1 MIEEKSKTF
10 EEIFNEWYKKFL
22 AEEAGMNNE
31 IKNAKKY
38 REEKL
43 NQARKEAMIRI
54 QSYEDEQ
61 RDKLESDKEKLNVTK
76 NYFDQMDADY
86 KKEVETMKSQ
96 LKQNKNKVIDFLI
109 GNVLNV
115 ELDLPKS
122 VMKDSNEKI
131 GKKILKALENIQT

>member
-22 AEEAGMNNE
+22 AEEAVMNNE
-31 IKNAKKY
+31 IKNAKKF

-43 NQARKEAMIRI
+43 NQARKEAMITI
-54 QSYEDEQ
+54 KSYEDEQ

-76 NYFDQMDADY
+76 NYFDQMDAEY
-86 KKEVETMKSQ
+86 KKDVDLMKQQ
-96 LKQNKNKVIDFLI
+96 LKQNKDKVISYLI

-115 ELDLPKS
+115 QLDLPES
-122 VMKDSNEKI
+122 LQKDRLEKDK
-131 GKKILKALENIQT
+131 KKIKQ

>member
-22 AEEAGMNNE
+22 AEEEGMNNE
-31 IKNAKKY
+31 IKKEKKY

-43 NQARKEAMIRI
+43 NQARKEAMLTIK
-54 QSYEDEQ
+54 SYEDEQ

-86 KKEVETMKSQ
+86 KKEVETMKAQ
-96 LKQNKNKVIDFLI
+96 LKQNKEKVIDFLLS
-109 GNVLNV
+109 NVLNV

-122 VMKDSNEKI
+122 VMKDSNEKT
-131 GKKILKALENIQT
+131 GKKKQ

>member
-1 MIEEKSKTF
+1 MIEEKAKTF

-43 NQARKEAMIRI
+43 NQARKEAMMTIK
-54 QSYEDEQ
+54 SYEDEQ

-76 NYFDQMDADY
+76 NYFDKMDADY
-86 KKEVETMKSQ
+86 KKEVEVMKQQ
-96 LKQNKNKVIDFLI
+96 LKQNKEKVNDFLI

-115 ELDLPKS
+115 ELELPKS
-122 VMKDSNEKI
+122 VQ
-131 GKKILKALENIQT
+131 KKKLTDIKSI

>member
-43 NQARKEAMIRI
+43 NQARKEAMLTIK
-54 QSYEDEQ
+54 SYEDEQ

-76 NYFDQMDADY
+76 NDFDQMDADY
-86 KKEVETMKSQ
+86 KKEVETMKAQ
-96 LKQNKNKVIDFLI
+96 LKQNKEKVIDFLLS
-109 GNVLNV
+109 NVLNV

-122 VMKDSNEKI
+122 VMKDSNEKT
-131 GKKILKALENIQT
+131 GKKKQ

>member
-43 NQARKEAMIRI
+43 NQARKEAMLTIK
-54 QSYEDEQ
+54 SYEDEQ

-86 KKEVETMKSQ
+86 KKEVETMKAQ
-96 LKQNKNKVIDFLI
+96 LKQNKEKVIDFLLS
-109 GNVLNV
+109 NVLNV

-122 VMKDSNEKI
+122 LMKDSNEKT
-131 GKKILKALENIQT
+131 GKKKQ

>member
-31 IKNAKKY
+31 IKNAKKF

-43 NQARKEAMIRI
+43 NQARKEAMITI
-54 QSYEDEQ
+54 KSYEDEQ

-76 NYFDQMDADY
+76 NYFDQMDAEY
-86 KKEVETMKSQ
+86 KKDVDLMKQQ
-96 LKQNKNKVIDFLI
+96 LKQNKDKVICYLI

-115 ELDLPKS
+115 QLDLPES
-122 VMKDSNEKI
+122 LQKDRLEKDK
-131 GKKILKALENIQT
+131 KKIKQ

>member
-43 NQARKEAMIRI
+43 NQARKEAMLTIK
-54 QSYEDEQ
+54 SYEDEQ

-96 LKQNKNKVIDFLI
+96 LKQNKEKVIDFLLS
-109 GNVLNV
+109 NVLNV

-122 VMKDSNEKI
+122 IMKDSNEKI
-131 GKKILKALENIQT
+131 GKKKQ

>member
-43 NQARKEAMIRI
+43 NQARKEAMLTIK
-54 QSYEDEQ
+54 SYEDEQ

-86 KKEVETMKSQ
+86 KKEVETMKAQ
-96 LKQNKNKVIDFLI
+96 LKQNKDKVIDFLL

-115 ELDLPKS
+115 ELELPKS
-122 VMKDSNEKI
+122 VVKDSNEQL
-131 GKKILKALENIQT
+131 GKKKK

>member
-1 MIEEKSKTF
+1 MIEEKAKTF

-43 NQARKEAMIRI
+43 NQARKEAMMTIK
-54 QSYEDEQ
+54 SYEDEQ

-76 NYFDQMDADY
+76 NYFDKMDADF
-86 KKEVETMKSQ
+86 KKEVEVMKQQ
-96 LKQNKNKVIDFLI
+96 LKQNKEKVIDFLI

-115 ELDLPKS
+115 ELELPKS
-122 VMKDSNEKI
+122 VQ
-131 GKKILKALENIQT
+131 KKN

>member
-43 NQARKEAMIRI
+43 NQARKEAMMTIK
-54 QSYEDEQ
+54 SYEDEQ

-76 NYFDQMDADY
+76 NYFDKMDADY
-86 KKEVETMKSQ
+86 KKEVEVMKQQ
-96 LKQNKNKVIDFLI
+96 LKQNKDKVIEFLL

-115 ELDLPKS
+115 ELELPKS
-122 VMKDSNEKI
+122 VQRDMSDREKT
-131 GKKILKALENIQT
+131 KKKN

>member
-43 NQARKEAMIRI
+43 NQARKEAMLTIK
-54 QSYEDEQ
+54 SYEDEQ

-86 KKEVETMKSQ
+86 KKEVETMKAQ
-96 LKQNKNKVIDFLI
+96 LKQNKEKVIDFLLS
-109 GNVLNV
+109 NVMNV

-122 VMKDSNEKI
+122 VMKDSNEKT
-131 GKKILKALENIQT
+131 GKKKQ

>member
-43 NQARKEAMIRI
+43 NQARKEAMLTIK
-54 QSYEDEQ
+54 SYEDEQ

-86 KKEVETMKSQ
+86 KKEIETMKAQ
-96 LKQNKNKVIDFLI
+96 LKQNKEKVIDFLLS
-109 GNVLNV
+109 NVLNV

-122 VMKDSNEKI
+122 VMKDSNEKT
-131 GKKILKALENIQT
+131 GKKKQ

>member
-1 MIEEKSKTF
+1 
-10 EEIFNEWYKKFL
+10 
-22 AEEAGMNNE
+22 MNNE

-43 NQARKEAMIRI
+43 NQARKEAMMTIK
-54 QSYEDEQ
+54 SYEDEQ

-86 KKEVETMKSQ
+86 KKEVETMKQQ
-96 LKQNKNKVIDFLI
+96 LKQNKDKVIEFLL

-115 ELDLPKS
+115 ELELPKS
-122 VMKDSNEKI
+122 VQRDMSDREKA
-131 GKKILKALENIQT
+131 KKKN

>member
-1 MIEEKSKTF
+1 MIEEKFKTF

-31 IKNAKKY
+31 IKNAKKF

-43 NQARKEAMIRI
+43 NQARKEAMITI
-54 QSYEDEQ
+54 KSYEDEQ

-76 NYFDQMDADY
+76 NYFDQMDAEY
-86 KKEVETMKSQ
+86 KKDVDLMKQQ
-96 LKQNKNKVIDFLI
+96 LKQNKDKVISYLI

-115 ELDLPKS
+115 QLDLPES
-122 VMKDSNEKI
+122 LQKDRLEKDK
-131 GKKILKALENIQT
+131 KKIKQ

>member
-43 NQARKEAMIRI
+43 NQARKEAMITI
-54 QSYEDEQ
+54 KSYEDEQ

-115 ELDLPKS
+115 ELELPKS
-122 VMKDSNEKI
+122 VMKDGNEKI
-131 GKKILKALENIQT
+131 GKKK

>member
-43 NQARKEAMIRI
+43 NQARKEAMLTIK
-54 QSYEDEQ
+54 SYEDEQ

-96 LKQNKNKVIDFLI
+96 LKQNKETVIDFLLS
-109 GNVLNV
+109 NVLNV
-115 ELDLPKS
+115 ELELPKS

-131 GKKILKALENIQT
+131 GKKKQ

>member
-43 NQARKEAMIRI
+43 NQARKEAMLTIK
-54 QSYEDEQ
+54 SYEDEQ

-96 LKQNKNKVIDFLI
+96 LKQNKEKVIDFLLS
-109 GNVLNV
+109 NVLNV
-115 ELDLPKS
+115 ELELPKS

-131 GKKILKALENIQT
+131 GKKKQ

>member
-1 MIEEKSKTF
+1 MIEEKAKTF

-43 NQARKEAMIRI
+43 NQARKEAMITI
-54 QSYEDEQ
+54 KSYEDEQ

-76 NYFDQMDADY
+76 NYFDKMDADY
-86 KKEVETMKSQ
+86 KKEVEVMKQQ
-96 LKQNKNKVIDFLI
+96 LKQNKEKVIDFLI

-115 ELDLPKS
+115 ELELPKS
-122 VMKDSNEKI
+122 VQ
-131 GKKILKALENIQT
+131 KKN

>member
-43 NQARKEAMIRI
+43 NQARKEAMITI
-54 QSYEDEQ
+54 KSYEDEQ

-122 VMKDSNEKI
+122 VMKDSNEKT
-131 GKKILKALENIQT
+131 GKKKQ

>member
-43 NQARKEAMIRI
+43 NQARKEAMMTIK
-54 QSYEDEQ
+54 SYEDEQ

-86 KKEVETMKSQ
+86 KKEVETMKQQ
-96 LKQNKNKVIDFLI
+96 LKQNKDKVIDFLL

-115 ELDLPKS
+115 ELELPKS
-122 VMKDSNEKI
+122 VQRDMSDREKA
-131 GKKILKALENIQT
+131 KKKN

>member
-43 NQARKEAMIRI
+43 NQARKEAMMTIK
-54 QSYEDEQ
+54 SYEDEQ

-86 KKEVETMKSQ
+86 KKEVETMKQQ
-96 LKQNKNKVIDFLI
+96 LKQNKDKVIEFLL

-115 ELDLPKS
+115 ELELPKS
-122 VMKDSNEKI
+122 VQRDMSDREKT
-131 GKKILKALENIQT
+131 KKKN

>member
-43 NQARKEAMIRI
+43 NQARKEAMITI
-54 QSYEDEQ
+54 KSYEDEQ

-115 ELDLPKS
+115 ELELPKS
-122 VMKDSNEKI
+122 VMKDGNEKI
-131 GKKILKALENIQT
+131 GKKKQEA

>member
-43 NQARKEAMIRI
+43 NQARKEAMITI
-54 QSYEDEQ
+54 KSYEDEQ

-115 ELDLPKS
+115 ELKLPKS
-122 VMKDSNEKI
+122 VMKDENEKI
-131 GKKILKALENIQT
+131 GKKKQ

>member
-31 IKNAKKY
+31 IKNAKKF

-43 NQARKEAMIRI
+43 NQARKEAMITI
-54 QSYEDEQ
+54 KSYEDEQ

-76 NYFDQMDADY
+76 NYFDQMDAEY
-86 KKEVETMKSQ
+86 KKDVDSMKQQ
-96 LKQNKNKVIDFLI
+96 LKQNKDKVISYLI

-115 ELDLPKS
+115 QLDLPES
-122 VMKDSNEKI
+122 LQKDRLEKDK
-131 GKKILKALENIQT
+131 KKIKQ

>member
-43 NQARKEAMIRI
+43 NQARKEAMITI
-54 QSYEDEQ
+54 KSYEDEQ

-115 ELDLPKS
+115 ELELPKS
-122 VMKDSNEKI
+122 VMKDGNEKI
-131 GKKILKALENIQT
+131 GKKTQ

>member
-43 NQARKEAMIRI
+43 NQARKEAMITI
-54 QSYEDEQ
+54 KSYEDEQ
-61 RDKLESDKEKLNVTK
+61 RDKLESDK
-76 NYFDQMDADY
+76 
-86 KKEVETMKSQ
+86 
-96 LKQNKNKVIDFLI
+96 
-109 GNVLNV
+109 
-115 ELDLPKS
+115 
-122 VMKDSNEKI
+122 
-131 GKKILKALENIQT
+131 

>member
-1 MIEEKSKTF
+1 MIEEKAKTF

-43 NQARKEAMIRI
+43 NQARKEAMMTIK
-54 QSYEDEQ
+54 SYEDEQ

-86 KKEVETMKSQ
+86 KKEVETMKAQ
-96 LKQNKNKVIDFLI
+96 LKQNKEKVIDFLLS
-109 GNVLNV
+109 NVLNV

-122 VMKDSNEKI
+122 VMKDSNEKT
-131 GKKILKALENIQT
+131 GKKKQ

>member
-43 NQARKEAMIRI
+43 NQARKEAMLTIK
-54 QSYEDEQ
+54 SYEDEQ

-86 KKEVETMKSQ
+86 KKEVETMKAQ
-96 LKQNKNKVIDFLI
+96 LKQNKEKVIDFLLS
-109 GNVLNV
+109 NVLNV

-122 VMKDSNEKI
+122 VMKDSSEKT
-131 GKKILKALENIQT
+131 GKKKQ

>member
-1 MIEEKSKTF
+1 MIEEKAKTF

-43 NQARKEAMIRI
+43 NQARKEAMMTIK
-54 QSYEDEQ
+54 SYEDEQ

-76 NYFDQMDADY
+76 NYFDKMDADY
-86 KKEVETMKSQ
+86 KKEVEVMEQQ
-96 LKQNKNKVIDFLI
+96 LKQNKEKVIDFLI

-115 ELDLPKS
+115 ELELPKS
-122 VMKDSNEKI
+122 VQ
-131 GKKILKALENIQT
+131 KKN

>member
-43 NQARKEAMIRI
+43 NFLKIF
-54 QSYEDEQ
+54 
-61 RDKLESDKEKLNVTK
+61 LLLFF
-76 NYFDQMDADY
+76 YFD
-86 KKEVETMKSQ
+86 
-96 LKQNKNKVIDFLI
+96 KNVYL
-109 GNVLNV
+109 
-115 ELDLPKS
+115 
-122 VMKDSNEKI
+122 
-131 GKKILKALENIQT
+131 

>member
-43 NQARKEAMIRI
+43 NQARKEAMLTIK
-54 QSYEDEQ
+54 SYEDEQ

-86 KKEVETMKSQ
+86 KKEVETMKAQ
-96 LKQNKNKVIDFLI
+96 LKQNKEKVIDFLLS
-109 GNVLNV
+109 NVLNV

-131 GKKILKALENIQT
+131 GKKKQ

>member
-43 NQARKEAMIRI
+43 NQARKEAMITI
-54 QSYEDEQ
+54 KSYEDEQ

-115 ELDLPKS
+115 ELELPKS
-122 VMKDSNEKI
+122 VMKDGNEKI
-131 GKKILKALENIQT
+131 GKKKQ

>member
-43 NQARKEAMIRI
+43 NQARKEAMLTIK
-54 QSYEDEQ
+54 SYEDEQ

-96 LKQNKNKVIDFLI
+96 LKQNKEKVIDFLLS
-109 GNVLNV
+109 NVLNV
-115 ELDLPKS
+115 ELELPKS
-122 VMKDSNEKI
+122 VMKDSNEKT
-131 GKKILKALENIQT
+131 GKKKQ

>member
-43 NQARKEAMIRI
+43 NQARKEAMITI
-54 QSYEDEQ
+54 KSYEDEQ

-86 KKEVETMKSQ
+86 KKEVEMMKSQ

-115 ELDLPKS
+115 ELELPKS
-122 VMKDSNEKI
+122 VMKDGNEKI
-131 GKKILKALENIQT
+131 GKKKQ

>member
-31 IKNAKKY
+31 IKNAKKF

-43 NQARKEAMIRI
+43 NQARKEAMITI
-54 QSYEDEQ
+54 KSYEDEQ

-76 NYFDQMDADY
+76 NYFDQMDAEY
-86 KKEVETMKSQ
+86 KKDVDLMKQQ
-96 LKQNKNKVIDFLI
+96 LKQNKDKVISYLI

-115 ELDLPKS
+115 QLDLPES
-122 VMKDSNEKI
+122 LQKDRLEKD
-131 GKKILKALENIQT
+131 KKKLKQ